1 MVDFVWAVIYV
12 PGDPDRCPMLDR
24 PDQISSAPRHSAL
37 DDAQGVA
44 FSVMMAGLGI
54 HILTQAGL
62 VAGQTTGLAVIV
74 AHLTGLPFPAVY
86 FVVTLPFL
94 ALAWHRMGARFAL
107 KTLAITASL
116 SLLVALLPRW
126 IDIARIE
133 PALAALLIGL
143 LFGIA
148 ALAAI
153 RHGGSFGGLSVL
165 WIELQDRT
173 GFRAG
178 HAQLISDAL
187 IFAAAALILPWEKLA
202 YSMLGAAVFA
212 LFLAV
217 NHRRD
222 RYVAV

>member
-1 MVDFVWAVIYV
+1 MPVQPATTADS
-12 PGDPDRCPMLDR
+12 PH
-24 PDQISSAPRHSAL
+24 HSPL
-37 DDAQGVA
+37 DDAQGIA
-44 FSVMMAGLGI
+44 FSVTMAGLGI
-54 HILTQAGL
+54 HFLTHMGF
-62 VAGQTTGLAVIV
+62 VTGQTTGLAVIL

-86 FVVTLPFL
+86 FAVSLPFL

-107 KTLAITASL
+107 KTLVITAAL
-116 SLLVALLPRW
+116 SALVTVLPRW
-126 IDIARIE
+126 IELGRIE
-133 PALAALLIGL
+133 PGLAALLIGL

-173 GFRAG
+173 GFKAG

-187 IFAAAALILPWEKLA
+187 IFGVAALILPFDKLA
-202 YSMLGAAVFA
+202 YSFLGAAVFA

-222 RYVAV
+222 RYVVA